1 MAFDPKRSATAGRF
15 VVEIDGRHCA
25 YVKECSGGEA
35 EADVGT
41 HDHGPMNMQTK
52 QMTNFKFTPFK
63 CKLGIA
69 QGGAMNDWIKASFAR
84 AYATKSGAI
93 IAGDFNYKATHRID
107 FVNALVTTVTV
118 PALDGASTDT
128 GYIDVEWEA
137 ENVHHSPAGGEAIAG
152 DYGTKQKQWTPSMF
166 KFDLAGLTDACKRV
180 SKIDSFSW
188 KQKVAKDMIGA
199 QRIMTV
205 HPAAVTVPDIKLTLS
220 AADFEPWRAW
230 AQAWFQDGKCT
241 HEFHKDGTI
250 TFLSPDMATEIGTI
264 ELKQC
269 GLKKV
274 TAPPLKA
281 NSEEIARVTVELFVE
296 EMVFNMSGG
305 SIDA

>member
-1 MAFDPKRSATAGRF
+1 MAFDPKRSATTGRF
-15 VVEIDGRHCA
+15 ALELEGYHCA
-25 YVKECSGGEA
+25 YIREISGGEA
-35 EADVGT
+35 EADIAT

-52 QMTNFKFTPFK
+52 QMANFKFTPIK
-63 CKLGIA
+63 AKVGVA
-69 QGGAMNDWIKASFAR
+69 QGGVMNDWIAASFNR
-84 AYATKSGAI
+84 QYATKSGAI

-107 FVNALVTTVTV
+107 FINALISTVTI
-118 PALDGASTDT
+118 PTLDGSSKEAA
-128 GYIDVEWEA
+128 YIDVEWES
-137 ENVHHSPAGGEAIAG
+137 ENVLHTPGGGEDIKG

-166 KFDLAGLTDACKRV
+166 KFDLAGLSDACKRV

-188 KQKVAKDMIGA
+188 KQKVATDNIGA
-199 QRIMTV
+199 QRIMTK
-205 HPAAVTVPDIKLTLS
+205 HPAAVTVPEVKITLS

-241 HEFHKDGTI
+241 HEYHKDGTI
-250 TFLSPDMATEIGTI
+250 TFLSPDMATEIGHI

-281 NSEEIARVTVELFVE
+281 NSEEISRVVVELFVE
-296 EMVFNMSGG
+296 EMKFSMSGG
-305 SIDA
+305 AIDH

>member
-41 HDHGPMNMQTK
+41 HDHGPLNMQTK

-118 PALDGASTDT
+118 PALDGSSKET

-137 ENVHHSPAGGEAIAG
+137 ENVHHSPGGGEPIAG

>member
-15 VVEIDGRHCA
+15 VLELDGAHCA
-25 YVKECSGGEA
+25 YIKEISGGEA

-41 HDHGPMNMQTK
+41 IDHGPTNMQTK

-63 CKLGIA
+63 CKMGVA
-69 QGGAMNDWIKASFAR
+69 QGGALNDWIKASFDR

-93 IAGDFNYKATHRID
+93 IAGDFNYKATHRVD
-107 FVNALVTTVTV
+107 FVNALVTGVTV
-118 PALDGASTDT
+118 PTLDGSGKEPAF
-128 GYIDVEWEA
+128 IDVEWEA
-137 ENVHHSPAGGEAIAG
+137 ENVLHTPGGRQAIPME
-152 DYGTKQKQWTPSMF
+152 YGTKQKQWTPSMF
-166 KFDLAGLTDACKRV
+166 RFDLAGLTDACKRV

-188 KQKVAKDMIGA
+188 KQKLATDSIGA
-199 QRIMTV
+199 QRIMTK
-205 HPAAVTVPDIKLTLS
+205 HPAAVTVPDIKVTLS

-250 TFLSPDMATEIGTI
+250 EFLSPDMATVVGTI

-274 TAPPLKA
+274 TAPSLKA

-296 EMVFNMSGG
+296 EMRFNMS
-305 SIDA
+305 SIDH

>member
-1 MAFDPKRSATAGRF
+1 MAFDKTRSATTGRF
-15 VVEIDGRHCA
+15 ALELDGYHCA
-25 YVKECSGGEA
+25 YIKEIQGGEA
-35 EADVGT
+35 EADVAT
-41 HDHGPMNMQTK
+41 HDHGPMNMRTK
-52 QMTNFKFTPFK
+52 QMANFKFTPIK
-63 CKLGIA
+63 AKVGVA
-69 QGGAMNDWIKASFAR
+69 QGGVMNDWIRASFDR

-93 IAGDFNYKATHRID
+93 IAGDFNYKATHR
-107 FVNALVTTVTV
+107 VNFINSLITTVTI
-118 PALDGASTDT
+118 PTLDGSSKEAA
-128 GYIDVEWEA
+128 YIDVEWDS
-137 ENVHHSPAGGEAIAG
+137 ENIIHEPGDGSDIKG
-152 DYGTKQKQWTPSMF
+152 DYGIQQKKWTNSMF

-188 KQKVAKDMIGA
+188 KQKVSTDSIGA
-199 QRIMTV
+199 QRIMTK
-205 HPAAVTVPDIKLTLS
+205 HPASVEVPDIKVTLS